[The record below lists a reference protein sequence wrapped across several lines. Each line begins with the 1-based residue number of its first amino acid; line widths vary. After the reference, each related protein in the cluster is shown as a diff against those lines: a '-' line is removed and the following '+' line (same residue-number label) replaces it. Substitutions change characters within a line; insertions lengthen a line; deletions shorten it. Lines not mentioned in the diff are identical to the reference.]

1 MKDYEA
7 YLRYELNRSQYTVN
21 VYMADLR
28 RFASWYAEDTHIP
41 FSVAAVE
48 QRHVRAWLAQRAREG
63 CSPRS
68 LRRFASSLAAF
79 FRYHQRLGTISRNPC
94 QDLKLPKMSSALPTP
109 VREEEMERLL
119 AADTIAPPAE
129 TSLERFSRLRGA
141 LIIELLYATGMRR
154 AEIISLNDIDIS
166 PAQCTLKVRGKRG
179 KERILPLAPQLLQ
192 HIDEYRA
199 ARDVIFAAPGPL
211 LVGNRGKRLNFNS
224 IASIVKIE
232 LGSTHVSRK
241 SPHTLRHTFATAML
255 RGGAD
260 LRTLKELLGHSSLA
274 TTQIYT
280 HLSVEELKKNYN
292 QAHPKA
298 KKLTAFI
305 NKKLDKLSRRYETI
319 TGVDVTLKVV
329 KPETSMNKEA
339 AVLLT
344 VPNSEDLFASK
355 TADSFEE
362 AIDLCLEALERQLE
376 KLKGKK

>member
-94 QDLKLPKMSSALPTP
+94 QNLKLPKMSSALPTP

-154 AEIISLNDIDIS
+154 AEIISL
-166 PAQCTLKVRGKRG
+166 

-298 KKLTAFI
+298 KK
-305 NKKLDKLSRRYETI
+305 
-319 TGVDVTLKVV
+319 
-329 KPETSMNKEA
+329 
-339 AVLLT
+339 
-344 VPNSEDLFASK
+344 
-355 TADSFEE
+355 
-362 AIDLCLEALERQLE
+362 
-376 KLKGKK
+376 